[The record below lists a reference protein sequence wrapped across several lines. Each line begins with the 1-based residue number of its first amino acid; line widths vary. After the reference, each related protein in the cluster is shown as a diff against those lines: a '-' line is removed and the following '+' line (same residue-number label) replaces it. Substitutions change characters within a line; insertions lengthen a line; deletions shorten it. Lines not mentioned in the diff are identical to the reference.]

1 MATFSLKAFLR
12 EARRRRVFRVTAI
25 YIVGAWVALQ
35 AADLAF
41 PGLRIPE
48 SAIQYVWFG
57 AILGLPIALFF
68 GWRYDIIGGRIV
80 RTAVSDVDADSS
92 IERADYV
99 ILATLSLV
107 VAVIAFGLVGEISK
121 TRVPEVARPTFTYID
136 PKSIAVLP
144 FVDMSAAGDQE
155 YMSDGIAEELL
166 NLLAKVPQLR
176 VISRSSAFSFKG
188 KDIDIPSIAEQ
199 LNVAHILEGSV
210 RKAGNTIRITA
221 QLIEARSDTHLW
233 SETYD
238 RKLDDIFAIQD
249 EIATAIV
256 AALRAQLTLQGT
268 INPSAPRAASIDAY
282 NLYLLGRYHFKKRTI
297 FELQQAQRYFE
308 GAIER
313 DPGYAPA
320 YNGLVDSI
328 LLQSDAAYGAV
339 PIEQAIAAALP
350 LIEKSLELDP
360 LRAETHASLG
370 FLRMFEWDL
379 LASEAALKRATEL
392 NPNLSQAFLWLY
404 ITYERAVQPRSA
416 FETLQ
421 RAFALDPLSPIVNA
435 NMAAEFWIRSRTHEA
450 LQAANRIIQIA
461 PDGPLGFRRS
471 GRIKWTSGELA
482 EAVNLYRQAI
492 ELAPEDRNSK
502 LELGALLVDLGVYDE
517 AESLLDD
524 QRYIAYL
531 AQGRVE
537 EALAIVRTSLEE
549 RPEHLSTIFAAAHTE
564 ARAGNYDRVRLLL
577 EPHAEGAEN
586 GEGSLFL
593 RSGIHFWDPQIAA
606 MDLAVALLETSDR
619 KAGLALLSEVR
630 TYFAFLRSEG
640 LEHPMLSFQEAR
652 ILALEGRPN
661 EALGVLRQIIAA
673 GWRFWYLDGDP
684 ALRNLREGREFRS
697 IVNDLNMLIE
707 QERAEF
713 EYD

>member
-1 MATFSLKAFLR
+1 MATFSLKAFLS

-41 PGLRIPE
+41 PGLGIPE
-48 SAIQYVWFG
+48 SAIQYVWIG

-256 AALRAQLTLQGT
+256 AALQAQLTLQGT

-308 GAIER
+308 NAIER
-313 DPGYAPA
+313 DPKYAPA
-320 YNGLVDSI
+320 YNGLADSI
-328 LLQSDAAYGAV
+328 LLQSDVAYGSV
-339 PIEQAIAAALP
+339 PVEQSIAAALP
-350 LIEKSLELDP
+350 LIEKSLELNP
-360 LRAETHASLG
+360 LLAETHASLG
-370 FLRMFEWDL
+370 FLRSFEWDL
-379 LASEAALKRATEL
+379 LASEAALIRATEL
-392 NPNLSQAFLWLY
+392 NPNLSQAFVWLY
-404 ITYERAVQPRSA
+404 VTYDLGVQPRKA
-416 FETLQ
+416 LETLQ
-421 RAFALDPLSPIVNA
+421 RALALDPLSPIVNT
-435 NMAAEFWIRSRTHEA
+435 NMAAEMWIRSRTNEA
-450 LQAANRIIQIA
+450 LQAANRIIQIS
-461 PDGPLGFRRS
+461 PDGPLGYRRT
-471 GRIKWTSGELA
+471 GRIKWTSGGLA
-482 EAVNLYRQAI
+482 EAVNWYRQSI
-492 ELAPEDRNSK
+492 EKAPEDKNSRR
-502 LELGALLVDLGVYDE
+502 ELGSLLVDLGMYDE

-537 EALAIVRTSLEE
+537 EALAVVRTSLEE
-549 RPEHLSTIFAAAHTE
+549 RPENLSTIFAAAHTE
-564 ARAGNYDRVRLLL
+564 TRAGNYDRARMLL
-577 EPHAEGAEN
+577 EPLAEGAST
-586 GEGSLFL
+586 GEGLLFR

-606 MDLAVALLETSDR
+606 MDLVVALLETGDR
-619 KAGLALLSEVR
+619 EAGLALLAEIR
-630 TYFAFLRSEG
+630 TYFAFLKSEG
-640 LEHPMLSFQEAR
+640 LEHSVLRFQEAR
-652 ILALEGRPN
+652 ILALEGREE
-661 EALGVLRQIIAA
+661 EALAALRQIIAA

-684 ALRNLREGREFRS
+684 ALGNLQDSREFRS
-697 IVNDLNMLIE
+697 IINDRDMLVE
-707 QERAEF
+707 QERAKL
-713 EYD
+713 

>member
-1 MATFSLKAFLR
+1 MPLRWKPWAAAGATAAL
-12 EARRRRVFRVTAI
+12 
-25 YIVGAWVALQ
+25 VA
-35 AADLAF
+35 A
-41 PGLRIPE
+41 
-48 SAIQYVWFG
+48 
-57 AILGLPIALFF
+57 
-68 GWRYDIIGGRIV
+68 
-80 RTAVSDVDADSS
+80 
-92 IERADYV
+92 
-99 ILATLSLV
+99 
-107 VAVIAFGLVGEISK
+107 IAFGVGRPGAVDPAALDDQ
-121 TRVPEVARPTFTYID
+121 TAVAGADLID
-136 PKSIAVLP
+136 PNSIVVLP
-144 FVDMSAAGDQE
+144 FLNMSSDPEQE

-308 GAIER
+308 SAIER

-328 LLQSDAAYGAV
+328 LMQSDAAYGTV
-339 PIEQAIAAALP
+339 PVEQAIAAALP

-360 LRAETHASLG
+360 LLAETHASLG
-370 FLRMFEWDL
+370 LLRMLEWDL

-392 NPNLSQAFLWLY
+392 NPNLSQAFVWLY

-421 RAFALDPLSPIVNA
+421 RAFALDPLSLMVNS

-461 PDGPLGFRRS
+461 PDGPLGFRRT

-482 EAVNLYRQAI
+482 EAVSWYRQSI

-502 LELGALLVDLGVYDE
+502 LELGALLVDLGVYEE

-549 RPEHLSTIFAAAHTE
+549 RPEHLSTIFAAAHAE

-577 EPHAEGAEN
+577 EPLAEGAEN

-619 KAGLALLSEVR
+619 EAGLTLLAEVKA
-630 TYFAFLRSEG
+630 YFAFLRAEG
-640 LEHPMLSFQEAR
+640 LEHPMLRFQEAR
-652 ILALEGRPN
+652 ILALEGRQD
-661 EALGVLRQIIAA
+661 EALEALRQIIAA
-673 GWRFWYLDGDP
+673 GWRFWYMDGDP
-684 ALRNLREGREFRS
+684 ALENLWERKEFHSIINDRNMF
-697 IVNDLNMLIE
+697 IE
-707 QERAEF
+707 QDRAKLENS
-713 EYD
+713 